1 MLLQRLVEYSQRV
14 SLPPCLYEPKEV
26 RWLIRLSADGKPL
39 GMVPTSGE
47 DEERGIRHPVPSAK
61 RTSGVRAFLFCDK
74 GSYVLGIAEQNADPQ
89 LAQKQHQAFKELVAR
104 CHETLGL
111 PETHAVN
118 EFYQRY
124 FGQLQVPPD
133 CKPSD
138 IIVFAVGERWVTDLP
153 EVQRFWADYAAEVL
167 NLAERR
173 MQCLVC
179 GQVRP
184 VVRRHQ
190 VVIKIPS
197 IGQSSGMALVSANA
211 DAFRSYGLKE
221 SFVAPICLE
230 CSERSHNAL
239 NELIRNPDTSL
250 RVGKLVYCFWT
261 RQPTQFS
268 VVRLLNDPDPNEVKQ
283 LLQSV
288 VQGGAPSQPQA
299 HDFYAVAL
307 SANNARVVVRSY
319 LETTLPAVQ
328 SNLAQWFR
336 WQQLYAGDT
345 PVGVFSLV
353 KALYPKS
360 KRDKSPDKTQRNLHR
375 DAVTSQSEPEEE
387 RSFDWQKVPPHV
399 PETLIR
405 CAITGAP
412 LPMSLLQLAI
422 QRNRA
427 EQGVSDNRAR
437 LIQAVL
443 RSHNQL

>member
-138 IIVFAVGERWVTDLP
+138 IIVFAVDKRWVIDLP

-261 RQPTQFS
+261 REPTES
-268 VVRLLNDPDPNEVKQ
+268 SIVRMLSNPDPDEVKRLLRTVMR
-283 LLQSV
+283 
-288 VQGGAPSQPQA
+288 GGTPSQPQE

-307 SANNARVVVRSY
+307 TANSARLVVRSY
-319 LETTLPAVQ
+319 LETTLPEVQ
-328 SNLAQWFR
+328 RNLAQWFR

-345 PVGVFSLV
+345 PIGVPRLAG
-353 KALYPKS
+353 ALYRKPKNRKGDNQKADNS
-360 KRDKSPDKTQRNLHR
+360 ETDDRKRDDIP
-375 DAVTSQSEPEEE
+375 A
-387 RSFDWQKVPPHV
+387 HV

-412 LPMSLLQLAI
+412 LPMSILQLAI

-427 EQGVSDNRAR
+427 EQGVTDNRAR

-443 RSHNQL
+443 YSHNQL